1 MFFDLFRATF
11 NQKLTNKPKKMAT
24 SKIVYLGDL
33 RTQATHLQ
41 SDESIITDAPVDNN
55 GKGEAFS
62 PTDLAATSLGS
73 CAMTI
78 MGIMAKREGIDFTGS
93 EIAITK
99 IMSAEPPRKIAKVI
113 VDFTMKTPEALTE
126 EVQAKYV
133 RAAHT
138 CPVSLSLH
146 PDVEQVFNFE
156 WVIA

>member
-1 MFFDLFRATF
+1 M
-11 NQKLTNKPKKMAT
+11 PT

-41 SDESIITDAPVDNN
+41 SNETIITDAPVDNN

-62 PTDLAATSLGS
+62 PTDLAATSLGN

-78 MGIMAKREGIDFTGS
+78 MGILAKREGIEFIGS
-93 EIAITK
+93 EIEVTK
-99 IMSAEPPRKIAKVI
+99 IMSAEAPRRIVKVI
-113 VDFTMKTPEALTE
+113 VDFTMKTPKALSE

-146 PDVEQVFNFE
+146 PEIEQVFNFN
-156 WVIA
+156 WTNA

>member
-1 MFFDLFRATF
+1 M
-11 NQKLTNKPKKMAT
+11 PT

-41 SDESIITDAPVDNN
+41 SNETIITDAPVDNN

-78 MGIMAKREGIDFTGS
+78 MGIMAKREGVDFSGS
-93 EIAITK
+93 EIEVTK
-99 IMSAEPPRKIAKVI
+99 VMSAEAPRKIAKVI
-113 VDFTMKTPEALTE
+113 VDFTMKTPESLSE

-146 PDVEQVFNFE
+146 PEIEQVFNFT
-156 WVIA
+156 WTVA

>member
-1 MFFDLFRATF
+1 M
-11 NQKLTNKPKKMAT
+11 PT

-41 SDESIITDAPVDNN
+41 SNETIITDAPVDNN

-78 MGIMAKREGIDFTGS
+78 MGIMAKREGVDFSGS
-93 EIAITK
+93 EIEVTK
-99 IMSAEPPRKIAKVI
+99 IMSAEAPRKIAKVI
-113 VDFTMKTPEALTE
+113 VDFTMKTPEALSE

-146 PDVEQVFNFE
+146 PDIEQVFNFS
-156 WVIA
+156 WAVA

>member
-1 MFFDLFRATF
+1 M
-11 NQKLTNKPKKMAT
+11 PT

-41 SDESIITDAPVDNN
+41 SNEAIITDAPVDNN

-78 MGIMAKREGIDFTGS
+78 MGIMAKREGVDFAGS
-93 EIAITK
+93 EVEVTK
-99 IMSAEPPRKIAKVI
+99 IMSSEAPRRIAKVI

-126 EVQAKYV
+126 EIKAKYV

-138 CPVSLSLH
+138 CPVTLSLH
-146 PDVEQVFNFE
+146 PAIEQVFNFTWE
-156 WVIA
+156 VV

>member
-1 MFFDLFRATF
+1 M
-11 NQKLTNKPKKMAT
+11 PT

-41 SDESIITDAPVDNN
+41 SNETIITDAPVDNN

-62 PTDLAATSLGS
+62 PTDLAATSLGN

-78 MGIMAKREGIDFTGS
+78 MGIMAKREGVDFAGS
-93 EIAITK
+93 EIAVTK
-99 IMSAEPPRKIAKVI
+99 IMSSEAPRRIAKVI
-113 VDFTMKTPEALTE
+113 VDFTMKTPEALSE

-146 PDVEQVFNFE
+146 PDIEQVFNFE
-156 WVIA
+156 WTVV

>member
-1 MFFDLFRATF
+1 M
-11 NQKLTNKPKKMAT
+11 PT

-41 SDESIITDAPVDNN
+41 SNETIITDAPVDNN

-78 MGIMAKREGIDFTGS
+78 MGIMAKREGIDFSGS
-93 EIAITK
+93 EIEVTK
-99 IMSAEPPRKIAKVI
+99 IMSAEAPRRIAKVI
-113 VDFTMKTPEALTE
+113 VDFTMKTPEALSE
-126 EVQAKYV
+126 EIQAKYV

-138 CPVSLSLH
+138 CPVKLSLH
-146 PDVEQVFNFE
+146 PDIEQVFNFN
-156 WVIA
+156 WTVA

>member
-1 MFFDLFRATF
+1 M
-11 NQKLTNKPKKMAT
+11 PT

-41 SDESIITDAPVDNN
+41 SNEAIITDAPVDNN

-78 MGIMAKREGIDFTGS
+78 MGIMAKREGVDFSGS
-93 EIAITK
+93 EIEVTK
-99 IMSAEPPRKIAKVI
+99 IMSAEAPRRIAKVI
-113 VDFTMKTPEALTE
+113 VDFTMKTPEVLSE

-146 PDVEQVFNFE
+146 PDIEQVFNFS
-156 WVIA
+156 WTIA

>member
-1 MFFDLFRATF
+1 
-11 NQKLTNKPKKMAT
+11 MAT

>member
-1 MFFDLFRATF
+1 M
-11 NQKLTNKPKKMAT
+11 PT

-41 SDESIITDAPVDNN
+41 SNEAIITDAPVDNN

-78 MGIMAKREGIDFTGS
+78 MGIMAKREGVDFSGS
-93 EIAITK
+93 EIEVTK
-99 IMSAEPPRKIAKVI
+99 IMSAEAPRRIAKVI
-113 VDFTMKTPEALTE
+113 VDFTMKTPEALSE

-146 PDVEQVFNFE
+146 PDIEQVFNFS
-156 WVIA
+156 WTIA

>member
-1 MFFDLFRATF
+1 M
-11 NQKLTNKPKKMAT
+11 PT

-41 SDESIITDAPVDNN
+41 SNETIITDAPVDNN

-78 MGIMAKREGIDFTGS
+78 MGIMAKREGVDFAGS
-93 EIAITK
+93 EVEVTK
-99 IMSAEPPRKIAKVI
+99 IMSSEAPRRIAKVI
-113 VDFTMKTPEALTE
+113 VDFTMKTPEALAE
-126 EVQAKYV
+126 EIKAKYV

-138 CPVSLSLH
+138 CPVTLSLH
-146 PDVEQVFNFE
+146 PDIEQVFTFTWE
-156 WVIA
+156 VV

>member
-1 MFFDLFRATF
+1 M
-11 NQKLTNKPKKMAT
+11 PT

-41 SDESIITDAPVDNN
+41 SNETIITDAPVDNN

-78 MGIMAKREGIDFTGS
+78 MGIMANREGVDFSGS
-93 EIAITK
+93 EIEVK
-99 IMSAEPPRKIAKVI
+99 KVMSAEAPRRIAKVI
-113 VDFTMKTPEALTE
+113 VDFTMKTPETLSE

-146 PDVEQVFNFE
+146 PDIEQVFNFK
-156 WVIA
+156 WTVS

>member
-1 MFFDLFRATF
+1 M
-11 NQKLTNKPKKMAT
+11 PT

-41 SDESIITDAPVDNN
+41 SNETIITDAPIDNN

-62 PTDLAATSLGS
+62 PTDLAASALGS

-78 MGIMAKREGIDFTGS
+78 MGIVAKREGLDLAGS
-93 EIAITK
+93 EIEITK
-99 IMSAEPPRKIAKVI
+99 IMSAEMPRRIAKIEVN
-113 VDFTMKTPEALTE
+113 FKMKTSE
-126 EVQAKYV
+126 ELSEDVKVKYV

-146 PDVEQVFNFE
+146 PDIEQIFNFE
-156 WVIA
+156 WGVNNAEF

>member
-1 MFFDLFRATF
+1 M
-11 NQKLTNKPKKMAT
+11 PT

-41 SDESIITDAPVDNN
+41 SNEIIITDAPVDNN

-78 MGIMAKREGIDFTGS
+78 MGIMAKREGVDFSGS
-93 EIAITK
+93 EIEVTK
-99 IMSAEPPRKIAKVI
+99 IMSGEAPRRIAKVV
-113 VDFTMKTPEALTE
+113 VDFTMKTPEALSE
-126 EVQAKYV
+126 EIKAKYV

-138 CPVSLSLH
+138 CPVTLSLH
-146 PDVEQVFNFE
+146 PDIEQVFNFT
-156 WVIA
+156 WTVA